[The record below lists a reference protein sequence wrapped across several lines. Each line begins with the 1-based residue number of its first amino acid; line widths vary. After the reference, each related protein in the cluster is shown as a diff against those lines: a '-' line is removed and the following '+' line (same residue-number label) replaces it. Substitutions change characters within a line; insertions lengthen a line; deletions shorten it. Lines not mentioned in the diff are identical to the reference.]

1 MIIKMEAEEESLEE
15 VERQESLENL
25 NVLEELIKDVV
36 KIIDLLYN
44 KIINGF
50 RSSII

>member
-1 MIIKMEAEEESLEE
+1 MPEE
-15 VERQESLENL
+15 VDVEEVESLENL
-25 NVLEELIKDVV
+25 EVENLEEHIKDVV

-50 RSSII
+50 REYFI

>member
-1 MIIKMEAEEESLEE
+1 MEAESLEE
-15 VERQESLENL
+15 VERQESLENQKKQ
-25 NVLEELIKDVV
+25 EELIKDVV
-36 KIIDLLYN
+36 KLIDLLYN

>member
-1 MIIKMEAEEESLEE
+1 MIIKMEAEEVESLESL
-15 VERQESLENL
+15 ESLEDP

-36 KIIDLLYN
+36 KLIDLLYN

-50 RSSII
+50 SSNII

>member
-1 MIIKMEAEEESLEE
+1 MPEEVDVEEVENLENLEVESLEE
-15 VERQESLENL
+15 H
-25 NVLEELIKDVV
+25 IKDVV

-50 RSSII
+50 